1 MKNMTRIICSFLAAV
16 VLLSLTACGGNN
28 SDNPV
33 QDNSPGADADQ
44 PAAAAGST
52 TLHGTTPTTPETLDP
67 ARGTGENDRILYV
80 NLYECLVVP
89 NENDGSPEPLLAES
103 WEVSDDGLTYTFKL
117 RQDVKFSD
125 GRAMT
130 AEDVKYSFDRMMA
143 MGEGYAY
150 ILMDIL
156 TETAVIDEYTVEF
169 RLNKTF
175 GPFIT
180 SLTCFRILNSALMK
194 ENTQSDGMYGEN
206 GDYGTNYLLTNSA
219 GSGPYVISKFVVHD
233 TIVMAKNENYWGE
246 LPDAAPDI
254 VEMEE
259 LTESATTRMLMNSG
273 ELDFVHGHQDT
284 TTIAA
289 LTASDNLKAVL
300 LSDAGLNYFM
310 INTKKA
316 PTDDV
321 HIRKALSYACDYEQ
335 MREILGGASEADGP
349 IPKGVY
355 GYQST
360 FEAYTYNM
368 DKARE
373 EIAQSAYANSLSSYP
388 IQMDYIEGNG
398 DTGKLVY
405 LLATSLESL
414 GFTVTINETPWVQF
428 CNNEVDVETSPHVT
442 NLFCTA
448 NYPEAGAL
456 LEYKYASWTTGNWN
470 QNEWLQDEDYDA
482 MLLEALATIDDD
494 KRIELYGEMQRY
506 LVEDVCPSIYTCAS
520 VVMPVYNDDSFE
532 WRGSTGNIHAALEYN
547 YYFAGFRMK

>member
-1 MKNMTRIICSFLAAV
+1 MKKTVRILCCLLTM
-16 VLLSLTACGGNN
+16 VLLATMTACGGNPAQDTNN
-28 SDNPV
+28 SSAD
-33 QDNSPGADADQ
+33 SPA
-44 PAAAAGST
+44 PAGSSK
-52 TLHGTTPTTPETLDP
+52 LRGTTPTTPETLDP
-67 ARGTGENDRILYV
+67 ARGAGENDRILYV

-89 NENDGSPEPLLAES
+89 NEEDGSPVPLLAES
-103 WEVSDDGLTYTFKL
+103 WETSGDGLVYTFKL

-125 GRAMT
+125 GTPMT
-130 AEDVKYSFDRMMA
+130 AEDVKYSFDRMMT

-150 ILMDIL
+150 ILVDL
-156 TETAVIDEYTVEF
+156 LEETKVIDDYTVEF
-169 RLNKTF
+169 HLNKTF
-175 GPFIT
+175 GPFVT
-180 SLTCFRILNSALMK
+180 SLTCFRILNSKVMK
-194 ENTQSDGMYGEN
+194 ENTQSSGMYGEN
-206 GDYGTNYLLTNSA
+206 GDYGTGYLLTNSA
-219 GSGPYVISKFVVHD
+219 GSGPYVISSFVVHD
-233 TIVMAKNENYWGE
+233 TIIMSKNENYWGE
-246 LPDAAPDI
+246 LPASAPDV

-259 LTESATTRMLMNSG
+259 LTESSTTRMLMSSG

-289 LTASDNLKAVL
+289 LTANDNLEAVL

-335 MREILGGASEADGP
+335 MREILGGASEAYGP

-360 FEAYTYNM
+360 FDAYTYNM
-368 DKARE
+368 DKARD
-373 EIAQSAYANSLSSYP
+373 EIAQSAYASNLASYP

-405 LLATSLESL
+405 LLAASLESL
-414 GFTVTINETPWVQF
+414 GFSVTINETPWVQF
-428 CNNEVDVETSPHVT
+428 CNNEADIETSPHVT

-470 QNEWLQDEDYDA
+470 QNEWLQDDAYDQ
-482 MLLEALATIDDD
+482 MLQTALATVDDAE
-494 KRIELYGEMQRY
+494 RIELYGEMQRY

-520 VVMPVYNDDSFE
+520 VVMPVYNKDAFE
-532 WRGSTGNIHAALEYN
+532 WRGSTGDIHAALEYN